1 MKNNDIVLGCGWPWS
16 HLQSKCSMVH
26 NKVFRTVGALDMNV
40 FFRSAY
46 KTEYMYYLGT
56 HLLPPVKKGNI
67 FSRVCPSV
75 ILSTGRWSHLS
86 ITHHALDV
94 TKQNPP
100 PPAVIR
106 PGDPTLPP
114 PRHQTWDPTLPPP
127 PPTSDLGP
135 PQPCPLQVTAGDDHW
150 RPVQICSFGDLPPTS
165 PMKRHLVQGSHFSGL
180 TKFPDFSSI
189 LGHFPVFF

>member
-46 KTEYMYYLGT
+46 KTEYMYYLGI
-56 HLLPPVKKGNI
+56 HLLPPVKEGNI

-100 PPAVIR
+100 PPPAVIR
-106 PGDPTLPP
+106 PGDPTLPPP

-127 PPTSDLGP
+127 PTSDLGPYSPSPPDIRPGTLLSLPPPTSDLGP
-135 PQPCPLQVTAGDDHW
+135 YSPSPPEI
-150 RPVQICSFGDLPPTS
+150 RPGTLRSLPPRHQTS
-165 PMKRHLVQGSHFSGL
+165 DSHNPAPC
-180 TKFPDFSSI
+180 K
-189 LGHFPVFF
+189 